1 MTTLFRQ
8 TQGDES
14 EADPYPY
21 STSCSRLKRKE
32 FQRPFFL
39 LCRDE
44 QGRIG
49 TSTGLNAGHGR
60 RSGEE
65 MKGGAWHGR
74 MASVGRVRDRWL
86 TSTFPS
92 CLVPG
97 CARPCRR
104 PCPAR
109 EQRAQA
115 TACRV
120 ACYEQNCLLGYKI
133 TNTSM
138 YVVRTAWLK

>member
-1 MTTLFRQ
+1 M
-8 TQGDES
+8 
-14 EADPYPY
+14 
-21 STSCSRLKRKE
+21 
-32 FQRPFFL
+32 

-49 TSTGLNAGHGR
+49 TSTGLNAGHGC

-115 TACRV
+115 TVRAVSLAVSRIV
-120 ACYEQNCLLGYKI
+120 LLGYKI

>member
-1 MTTLFRQ
+1 L
-8 TQGDES
+8 
-14 EADPYPY
+14 
-21 STSCSRLKRKE
+21 
-32 FQRPFFL
+32 L

-86 TSTFPS
+86 TSTFRRAS
-92 CLVPG
+92 CLDVLDRAG
-97 CARPCRR
+97 D
-104 PCPAR
+104 PALLVSNGHR
-109 EQRAQA
+109 QRHVVSLVMSKIVCLA
-115 TACRV
+115 TR
-120 ACYEQNCLLGYKI
+120 
-133 TNTSM
+133 
-138 YVVRTAWLK
+138 